1 MRIFEN
7 SIEIL
12 VALASIIA
20 SISLLFMYNKRSK
33 KEKLKVNF
41 WNINFK

>member
-12 VALASIIA
+12 VALAPIIA
-20 SISLLFMYNKRSK
+20 SISFFSMYNKRSK
-33 KEKLKVNF
+33 KRKIKS
-41 WNINFK
+41 